1 MLKYFNTYQPTTV
14 TNHPTYFINWYR
26 VNSVKPCYIIRQL
39 FLGPQSL
46 RGTSSCSFRSL
57 HFHSFVNLRN
67 LSCFPMTE
75 RRMNVKS
82 PKKGSRLGSDFW
94 KYIYVLSVFVK
105 ILAKILLARISPD
118 GEPWWD
124 AFPTFWAAFP
134 RGCRERRLSFLM
146 AYTPFQF
153 LYFFTAKDFQCV
165 TLTSTTRRVLSSLC
179 HFKLGLAFIV
189 TLWLIYWFWSAD
201 VVDHFNASGLF
212 FAFRECK
219 TCIF

>member
-1 MLKYFNTYQPTTV
+1 MLNYFNTYQPTTV

-46 RGTSSCSFRSL
+46 RGTSSCSSRSL

-94 KYIYVLSVFVK
+94 KYIYVLSAFVK
-105 ILAKILLARISPD
+105 ILAKIQHPACSAKNKLASLYLPVPSGKQLANFWGALWCVPGRPPPNITLKKGNHLLNFN
-118 GEPWWD
+118 WH
-124 AFPTFWAAFP
+124 
-134 RGCRERRLSFLM
+134 
-146 AYTPFQF
+146 
-153 LYFFTAKDFQCV
+153 FFFH
-165 TLTSTTRRVLSSLC
+165 SLE
-179 HFKLGLAFIV
+179 KI
-189 TLWLIYWFWSAD
+189 
-201 VVDHFNASGLF
+201 
-212 FAFRECK
+212 
-219 TCIF
+219 